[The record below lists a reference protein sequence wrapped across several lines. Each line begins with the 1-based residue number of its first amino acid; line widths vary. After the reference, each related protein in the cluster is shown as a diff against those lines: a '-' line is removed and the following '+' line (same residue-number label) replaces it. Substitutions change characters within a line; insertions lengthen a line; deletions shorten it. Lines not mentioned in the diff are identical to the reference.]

1 MKPRTASPSPLAS
14 TRDLL
19 PPKDDLVV
27 RRKPRIRVSAS
38 LPWIAPSACFLVQP
52 APATNSNLASGRIVC
67 SSALGAC
74 TPVTVV
80 RVGGASTG
88 TFSTF
93 AAPAGPL
100 QAVKR
105 SEEHTSE

>member
-1 MKPRTASPSPLAS
+1 MKPNTASPSPLES

-19 PPKDDLVV
+19 PPKDDLLG

-52 APATNSNLASGRIVC
+52 APATNSNLASGRMVC
-67 SSALGAC
+67 SSDLGAC

-80 RVGGASTG
+80 RVRGASTA
-88 TFSTF
+88 TFS
-93 AAPAGPL
+93 
-100 QAVKR
+100 R
-105 SEEHTSE
+105 SEEHTSELQ